1 MLLRI
6 QTKPVLIVLLV
17 TMTAACASTEE
28 KNGEQ
33 RQAQQQQKEQGPYE
47 ANQSELYEEPTVV
60 SYEDYKDPLKVINR
74 PIFKFNDVVYRYF
87 LSPVSKGYQKVMPE
101 PVGNSVSNFFSNIRE
116 PLFSLNNLFQAKPR
130 QSGTSLLRF
139 VINSTVGVLGLFDPA
154 DSWWDIEKHDTDF
167 GDTLA
172 YHGVGYGAYIVLP
185 LLGPSD
191 LRDGSSKLF
200 NWAAHPLNAVD
211 HERTKTT
218 LKYYEG
224 FHDIAPTL
232 SEYPKVVADR
242 DDPYTFIRNLYL
254 QNIMRDA
261 ETIQQERKEANHTEE
276 AK

>member
-6 QTKPVLIVLLV
+6 PAKPALIIILLI
-17 TMTAACASTEE
+17 MTAACASTEKKDRGGQE
-28 KNGEQ
+28 KQE
-33 RQAQQQQKEQGPYE
+33 GPYE
-47 ANQSELYEEPTVV
+47 ANQEALYNEPTVV
-60 SYEDYKDPLKVINR
+60 SYGDFKDPLKVINR
-74 PIFKFNDVVYRYF
+74 PIFKFNDIVYRYF
-87 LSPVSKGYQKVMPE
+87 LSPVSKGYQTVMPE
-101 PVGNSVSNFFSNIRE
+101 PVGNSVGNFFSNIRE

-191 LRDGSSKLF
+191 LRDGGSRLF
-200 NWAAHPLNAVD
+200 DWAAHPLNAID

-232 SEYPKVVADR
+232 SEYPEVVADR
-242 DDPYTFIRNLYL
+242 DDPYTFIRNFYL
-254 QNIMRDA
+254 QNTIRDA
-261 ETIQQERKEANHTEE
+261 ETIQRERKESDNTKESE
-276 AK
+276 